1 MKNQATGWQTLFIK
15 DRSRKFDTPLA
26 SNEYPPTKVSA
37 LASILVGCNNKVVWI
52 KVEGKG
58 SFQNSQGMKDF
69 SREMMNRGHRE
80 FVLDLKNC
88 AVMDSTFMGTL
99 AGMGLRL
106 KELGQGDLHVI
117 NSNDRNTELLQNLGL
132 DHLFD
137 LNSSD
142 LERNLHPGGVQE
154 LTPNALSKT
163 DTAETMLEAH
173 EALVEAAPENEARF
187 KDVLEYLKTDLHVT
201 AGSEA

>member
-1 MKNQATGWQTLFIK
+1 M
-15 DRSRKFDTPLA
+15 TPPTHPT
-26 SNEYPPTKVSA
+26 SIPNTKVSPQ
-37 LASILVGCNNKVVWI
+37 ASILVGCNNKVVWI

-88 AVMDSTFMGTL
+88 TVMDSTFMGTL

-106 KELGQGDLHVI
+106 RELGQGNLHVI
-117 NSNDRNTELLQNLGL
+117 NSNERNTDLLQNLGL
-132 DHLFD
+132 DHLFELD
-137 LNSSD
+137 SSD
-142 LERNLHPGGVQE
+142 VEKNYYPNGVE
-154 LTPNALSKT
+154 ALTSNAFSKSN
-163 DTAETMLEAH
+163 TAETMLEAH

-187 KDVLEYLKTDLHVT
+187 KDVLEYLKTDLHVS
-201 AGSEA
+201 AGAEP